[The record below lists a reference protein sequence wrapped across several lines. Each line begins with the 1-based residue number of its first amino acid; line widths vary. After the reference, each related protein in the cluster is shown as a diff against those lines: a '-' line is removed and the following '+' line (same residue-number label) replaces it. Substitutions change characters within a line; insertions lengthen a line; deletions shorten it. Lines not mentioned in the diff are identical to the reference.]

1 MISET
6 KFHPST
12 ELLQEFAAG
21 TLSAGLNIAISA
33 HVEFCELC
41 CHKTSE
47 FEAKA
52 AIDWLQTSEK
62 HSSSDYSDMIA
73 KIVSQPQQNH
83 IEQQDPSLSE
93 IHMLD
98 HSVSL
103 PKVLAKAASNGLVW
117 KKLSGGIKQA
127 QLNIDDESVS
137 RTHTEKS
144 EFSEKKARNLH
155 LKAFSLKLSGKNFQI
170 KIFRQLVQ
178 RGNNSP

>member
-62 HSSSDYSDMIA
+62 PSSMR
-73 KIVSQPQQNH
+73 PQSFH
-83 IEQQDPSLSE
+83 DSL
-93 IHMLD
+93 
-98 HSVSL
+98 L
-103 PKVLAKAASNGLVW
+103 PTNTTRNSGDLPRTERSSN
-117 KKLSGGIKQA
+117 
-127 QLNIDDESVS
+127 
-137 RTHTEKS
+137 
-144 EFSEKKARNLH
+144 
-155 LKAFSLKLSGKNFQI
+155 
-170 KIFRQLVQ
+170 
-178 RGNNSP
+178 

>member
-62 HSSSDYSDMIA
+62 HSSSDYSDMIV
-73 KIVSQPQQNH
+73 KIVSQPQQNNM
-83 IEQQDPSLSE
+83 EQQDSSLSE

-127 QLNIDDESVS
+127 QLNIDDE
-137 RTHTEKS
+137 TQC
-144 EFSEKKARNLH
+144 EF
-155 LKAFSLKLSGKNFQI
+155 I
-170 KIFRQLVQ
+170 YMT
-178 RGNNSP
+178 